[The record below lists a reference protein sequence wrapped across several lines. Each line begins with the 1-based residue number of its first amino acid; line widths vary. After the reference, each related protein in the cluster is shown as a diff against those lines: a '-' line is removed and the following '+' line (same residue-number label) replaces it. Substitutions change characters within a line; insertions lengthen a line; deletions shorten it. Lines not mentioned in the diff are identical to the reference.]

1 MSSVRRRR
9 LPCGNMGYRQ
19 ICARMYSPVRGLV
32 EALLQRPQSGDS
44 IFLFRAAKGSPLSLQ
59 RLEGVRNVPLYDMHS
74 ALQAKDG
81 AGTMLEKMDYLTFSS
96 AGGVQLFLERY
107 GGIPERTVPVYIGP
121 ISARTLKER
130 CRESYFW

>member
-1 MSSVRRRR
+1 M
-9 LPCGNMGYRQ
+9 
-19 ICARMYSPVRGLV
+19 
-32 EALLQRPQSGDS
+32 
-44 IFLFRAAKGSPLSLQ
+44 
-59 RLEGVRNVPLYDMHS
+59 PLYDMHS

-81 AGTMLEKMDYLTFSS
+81 AGTMLEKMDYLTFFS

-130 CRESYFW
+130 CRKLFLVAEEISTEGIVQKIVEHKKTLK